1 MDTVM
6 HYPVSQQCHDQLDEK
21 QELCEDTNKI
31 NRQTFM
37 GQRDLSDAMAESI
50 IHTDEA
56 RNMQFWCRYQSW
68 TYCPKCQKLE
78 TRKLQPAF
86 RRKTPSPLHNAF
98 KCGNSIYIA
107 PNIEDVPLILRNR
120 TKAEVRMLCSLAI
133 HCGEYK
139 CHFNGYRQ
147 QTGPFRV
154 SWSKQI
160 VTEKIDILD
169 DPACRHTLL
178 QVYQFLMQ
186 KEDSSYAKFVHMH
199 NYQWL
204 SSSLLY
210 EIFSTCDFH
219 GIECALWPSLYHT
232 TAMGKRMLEGQTKC
246 QNILHAQS
254 ALSCAGVHIQL

>member
-1 MDTVM
+1 MFLTSRTMAGWSAEDATTFWDRWGMDTVM

-37 GQRDLSDAMAESI
+37 GQRDLSDAMAASI

-98 KCGNSIYIA
+98 KCGNSIYIV

-120 TKAEVRMLCSLAI
+120 TKAEVACYVPWRSIVGNTNATSTAI
-133 HCGEYK
+133 A
-139 CHFNGYRQ
+139 
-147 QTGPFRV
+147 
-154 SWSKQI
+154 SKQ
-160 VTEKIDILD
+160 VPSGSVGLSK
-169 DPACRHTLL
+169 
-178 QVYQFLMQ
+178 
-186 KEDSSYAKFVHMH
+186 SSRRKWTF
-199 NYQWL
+199 
-204 SSSLLY
+204 
-210 EIFSTCDFH
+210 
-219 GIECALWPSLYHT
+219 
-232 TAMGKRMLEGQTKC
+232 
-246 QNILHAQS
+246 
-254 ALSCAGVHIQL
+254 